1 MPLVNT
7 YGAKLVLA
15 FQDLWISVIGF
26 VPQLLSALIVF
37 IAGWLIAIA
46 LGKVV
51 AQIVHAAKVDKALQG
66 LGVEEPLERAGMKL
80 DVGAFLG
87 GVVKWF
93 FIVVFLMV
101 TLEVLKLDRVSE
113 FLGNVVVTYIPQVFV
128 ATLIL
133 VAAALLADT
142 VSKIVAGSA
151 KAASLPSA
159 GFLGGVAKWSIWIF
173 GIMMAMSQLGIAG
186 DIVKTLL
193 TGLVGALA
201 LATGLAFGLGGK
213 DVAAKYL
220 ERLRQDISNR

>member
-1 MPLVNT
+1 
-7 YGAKLVLA
+7 
-15 FQDLWISVIGF
+15 
-26 VPQLLSALIVF
+26 
-37 IAGWLIAIA
+37 
-46 LGKVV
+46 
-51 AQIVHAAKVDKALQG
+51 
-66 LGVEEPLERAGMKL
+66 MKL

-101 TLEVLKLDRVSE
+101 TLEVLKLERVSE
-113 FLGNVVVTYIPQVFV
+113 FLGNVVVAYIPQVFV

-142 VSKIVAGSA
+142 VARIVTGSA
-151 KAASLPSA
+151 KAANLPSA